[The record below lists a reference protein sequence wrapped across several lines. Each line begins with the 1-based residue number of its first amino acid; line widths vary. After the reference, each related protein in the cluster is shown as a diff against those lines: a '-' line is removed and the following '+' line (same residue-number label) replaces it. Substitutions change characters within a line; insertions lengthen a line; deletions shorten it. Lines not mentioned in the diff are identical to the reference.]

1 MLTDSER
8 SFSSG
13 QYQKVY
19 VDIKDSFLTIITR
32 DAFYL
37 DTSERL
43 FYMANTKRSVFMQY
57 RHVLTLPIV
66 IGFYHPLDGVTNL
79 KYNFLCFLTPDKK
92 YQRERHYHLTGIDAA
107 I

>member
-1 MLTDSER
+1 M
-8 SFSSG
+8 
-13 QYQKVY
+13 
-19 VDIKDSFLTIITR
+19 ITTY
-32 DAFYL
+32 AFYL

-43 FYMANTKRSVFMQY
+43 IFIWAIPKDTVFRQY

-92 YQRERHYHLTGIDAA
+92 IQRERHWLLTGIDAA